1 MQPGRRI
8 FRRAWLATLCA
19 GAVGAVALAGCGS
32 STSTNSSSNQVVRA
46 AYLSTNSS
54 GYQMRFALQLGS
66 AALPQPV
73 TGVGSGTFSV
83 PSHSGALVLN
93 LNLGS
98 SPQIT
103 QVLGSSTFRI
113 EEIIKGTTVYVKL
126 PDAITSKVPSLSAK
140 PWVKVDLAKV
150 ASGAG
155 IPGISSLVNN
165 PSSSDPSQFLQYLRA
180 AGGTVT
186 KEGTA
191 VVNGFQTTK
200 YHATISL
207 DKVPD
212 AVPAASRASAKS
224 AIAAI
229 EKTTNLHTIPVD
241 VWIDGNNLVRRMHI
255 TLGETVNG
263 QSINTGI
270 TVDIVKYGPQPQP
283 PAPPPGQVSD
293 LGSLTGSG
301 SSTSSSSS
309 GSYFPGG

>member
-1 MQPGRRI
+1 M
-8 FRRAWLATLCA
+8 LATLCA
-19 GAVGAVALAGCGS
+19 GVAVLALAGCGS
-32 STSTNSSSNQVVRA
+32 SSSTNLSSNQVVRA

-54 GYQMRFALQLGS
+54 GYQMRFALQVGS

-73 TGVGSGTFSV
+73 TGVGSGTVDV
-83 PSHSGALVLN
+83 PDHAGAVVLN
-93 LNLGS
+93 MNLGS

-126 PDAITSKVPSLSAK
+126 PAAITSKVPSLSAK
-140 PWVKVDLAKV
+140 PWLKVDLAKV
-150 ASGAG
+150 ASSAG
-155 IPGISSLVNN
+155 IPGLSSLVNN
-165 PSSSDPSQFLQYLRA
+165 PTSSDPSQFLQYLRA

-212 AVPAASRASAKS
+212 ALPSASRASAQS
-224 AIAAI
+224 AISAI
-229 EKTTNLHTIPVD
+229 ESKTNLHTVPVD
-241 VWIDGNNLVRRMHI
+241 VWIDDHNLVRRMS
-255 TLGETVNG
+255 LSLAETANG
-263 QSINTGI
+263 QSVNTAI

-283 PAPPPGQVSD
+283 PAPPASQVSD
-293 LGSLTGSG
+293 ISSLTGATG
-301 SSTSSSSS
+301 
-309 GSYFPGG
+309 